1 MFRLCFTSANSF
13 CLVALVV
20 AALRLCEAS
29 PGSSSL
35 ALLSRQL
42 AKPDLPSSG
51 ESQSCD
57 NQCSVL
63 STLDDCETDQCF
75 CTDSNSDGLA
85 SCLDCLVATGNGTM
99 SQGQTVMNDYIDDC
113 AELGFTV
120 KNETIKASGAGALSI
135 PVAGAAATALLAI
148 LWA

>member
-1 MFRLCFTSANSF
+1 MTMFFSLAAITANVTYVRD
-13 CLVALVV
+13 LV
-20 AALRLCEAS
+20 AS